1 MLKHVVGGASAV
13 LAVAAMTFMSP
24 VDSVSAAT
32 RGTCGQRFNGVRVIG
47 GEAAWSLYCSG
58 NKITITGWVKD
69 TKADGKC
76 AHVKV
81 EGGGKT
87 VNPLKTACPKDTVKH
102 FTWTT
107 SGNEIKA
114 YLYVI

>member
-1 MLKHVVGGASAV
+1 MVKHVVGGTGAV

-32 RGTCGQRFNGVRVIG
+32 RGTCGDQPKNVTVVG
-47 GEAAWSLYCSG
+47 GQASWSLYCSG

-87 VNPLKTACPKDTVKH
+87 VNPLKTACPKDTVNH